1 MLCHKEVCIE
11 IDIEQGCDEMYITI
25 KSIKK
30 TLGKYIEMSDLY
42 IGLPMLMVFLTMF
55 AFTNLKIEAIIFL
68 PICVFL
74 LIPINVS
81 KKNRMYKVLILFF
94 TYLFKNKNYC
104 FFNKEQKESKVKFI
118 SDILK
123 K

>member
-1 MLCHKEVCIE
+1 MYYHKEICIE
-11 IDIEQGCDEMYITI
+11 TDIDQGCDEMYITI

-42 IGLPMLMVFLTMF
+42 IGLPMLMIFLTMF
-55 AFTNLKIEAIIFL
+55 AFTNLKVEAVIFL
-68 PICVFL
+68 TICVFL

-81 KKNRMYKVLILFF
+81 KKNRMYKVMILLF

-104 FFNKEQKESKVKFI
+104 FFNEEQKESKVKFI